1 VKQTLADKIFDVVNV
16 IMITIITLFCAY
28 PIYFALIA
36 SFSSSRAVGLGRTV
50 LWVQEFTLSSYR
62 LVLNYND
69 FWQSYG
75 LSIIYTVS
83 GILFNLLLTIP
94 TAYVL
99 TKKELPGRHII
110 NWFFLFTMYFE
121 GGLIPTYVTMNSLNL
136 VNKPII
142 LILLGGMT
150 IYNLLVT
157 RIFLEGN
164 IPEEIFEAARLD
176 GASEFRQFTQI
187 VLPLSKAVIAVMC
200 LYYGVDRWNNYF
212 NALIYINNPELMPL
226 QVKLRDILI
235 LNDKNLVLKYAVIF
249 VSCAPLL
256 IAYPFVQKYFTQG
269 LLVGAVK
276 S

>member
-1 VKQTLADKIFDVVNV
+1 MKQTLADRIFDVVNV
-16 IMITIITLFCAY
+16 IIITLITIFCAY

-36 SFSSSRAVGLGRTV
+36 SFSSSRAVGLGKTV
-50 LWVQEFTLSSYR
+50 LWVQEFTLSSYQM
-62 LVLNYND
+62 VLNYSD

-75 LSIIYTVS
+75 LSIVYTVF

-99 TKKELPGRHII
+99 TKKDLPGRHII

-121 GGLIPTYVTMNSLNL
+121 GGLVPTYLTMDSLHL
-136 VNKPII
+136 IGKPII
-142 LILLGGMT
+142 LVLLGGMT

-212 NALIYINNPELMPL
+212 NALIYITNPDLMPL
-226 QVKLRDILI
+226 QVKLREILI

-256 IAYPFVQKYFTQG
+256 IAYPFVQKYFVSG
-269 LLVGAVK
+269 LMVGAVK